1 MMLCT
6 PTSVCLTLPT
16 SFSKSEVPTVTT
28 TAAMSRSAGAIHEYL
43 HVAPKLS
50 RKRAAPQRMDE
61 MNSKVAAFL
70 STGAWNDLPPPSS
83 DKEYK
88 AAASFLGLAGP
99 AESTRPPSAESTW
112 ASLENLCA
120 SACAAAPIDLSVSS
134 ATKRRRRSSPS
145 EADVNSAVSDF
156 LSVGAWNE
164 LPPPKSV
171 SEFDVRRAANI
182 LCLPMCQAS
191 HEPRLLVSSEGV
203 EWATAEAM
211 IKEPLRAASPTRP
224 GKISQITS
232 VVPRSNQMCLHDN
245 DFGASSDCI
254 SGLVGTVAA
263 AIS

>member
-1 MMLCT
+1 MVSTLEKHHNPASISP
-6 PTSVCLTLPT
+6 PTQSESLP
-16 SFSKSEVPTVTT
+16 P
-28 TAAMSRSAGAIHEYL
+28 R
-43 HVAPKLS
+43 S

-61 MNSKVAAFL
+61 MNSKVEAFL

-88 AAASFLGLAGP
+88 AAARILGFSDDACSPISAMDLAVP
-99 AESTRPPSAESTW
+99 NPDATW
-112 ASLENLCA
+112 ASLEDLCA
-120 SACAAAPIDLSVSS
+120 SACAAAPIDFSVSS

-164 LPPPKSV
+164 LSPPKSV
-171 SEFDVRRAANI
+171 SEFDVRRAANV

-191 HEPRLLVSSEGV
+191 HEPGLSVSSEGV

>member
-1 MMLCT
+1 MLCT

-120 SACAAAPIDLSVSS
+120 SACAAAPIGLSVSS

-171 SEFDVRRAANI
+171 SEFDLRRAAKV
-182 LCLPMCQAS
+182 LGLPMCQAS
-191 HEPRLLVSSEGV
+191 HEGEVSATSEGV

-211 IKEPLRAASPTRP
+211 IKEPSLASPSASRGNGAPAPTKTLIDADNFGNFSSNCITGLEA
-224 GKISQITS
+224 GK
-232 VVPRSNQMCLHDN
+232 NL
-245 DFGASSDCI
+245 
-254 SGLVGTVAA
+254 
-263 AIS
+263 